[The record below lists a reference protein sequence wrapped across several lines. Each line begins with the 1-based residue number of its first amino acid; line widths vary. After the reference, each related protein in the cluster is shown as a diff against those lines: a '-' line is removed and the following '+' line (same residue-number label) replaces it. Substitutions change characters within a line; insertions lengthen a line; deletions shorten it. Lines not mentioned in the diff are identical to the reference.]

1 MSKEQHI
8 DEPFTM
14 MICKVVNI
22 IYCLS
27 TVIGHEQNLLFSYRP
42 ATTNQTLL
50 RMVLFLMVWGFLKLP
65 YAYVLHYRVSIHVW
79 FLLYGNHT
87 RMVLFYIYIWVF
99 QIRCPYRYYTL
110 TIPES
115 GPIFNDTC
123 MVSKQN
129 HHTSMG
135 SRTGRVMPV
144 HAKWFCVYGYIFI
157 THYLFIK
164 SLNKYLK

>member
-50 RMVLFLMVWGFLKLP
+50 RMVLFLMVWGFFKLP

-87 RMVLFYIYIWVF
+87 CMVLFLYLHMGF
-99 QIRCPYRYYTL
+99 PNTMP
-110 TIPES
+110 IPVLYPKHTRI
-115 GPIFNDTC
+115 GPNI
-123 MVSKQN
+123 
-129 HHTSMG
+129 
-135 SRTGRVMPV
+135 
-144 HAKWFCVYGYIFI
+144 
-157 THYLFIK
+157 
-164 SLNKYLK
+164 